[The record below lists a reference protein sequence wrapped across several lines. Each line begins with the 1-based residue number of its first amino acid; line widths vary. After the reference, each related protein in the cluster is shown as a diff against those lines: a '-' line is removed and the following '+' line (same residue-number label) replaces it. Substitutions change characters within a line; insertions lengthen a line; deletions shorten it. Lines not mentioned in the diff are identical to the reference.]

1 MRDWESSAFLSG
13 KTDQIRCE
21 SGKTALCLYVCV
33 RMRSVQTWQGLIII
47 VKLIIPH
54 LSLFK
59 FLSGY
64 RQRGQVGI
72 NECHPHIRIYAEI
85 KWVSLV
91 VSIMKSRCL

>member
-1 MRDWESSAFLSG
+1 MHACCQWDNSFMSV
-13 KTDQIRCE
+13 C
-21 SGKTALCLYVCV
+21 VCV
-33 RMRSVQTWQGLIII
+33 RIRSVQTWQGLIII

-64 RQRGQVGI
+64 RHRGQVGI

-85 KWVSLV
+85 K
-91 VSIMKSRCL
+91 